1 MSSITRF
8 PELEVSAATSRNISR
23 LMSRYCSSIDN
34 YDLDLWPTFFTVQC
48 LYRILTR
55 TDFEAGRDFG
65 IWYCENR
72 DMLIDRVNAIKSVN
86 VFEPHVY
93 RHVIG
98 PTEIVAVDAKDVTCE
113 TSYLV
118 VRTTYEGDMQVFSA
132 GRYIDRVVADASSAL
147 LRSRTVVTDSCRFD
161 TLVALPI

>member
-98 PTEIVAVDAKDVTCE
+98 PTEIVAV
-113 TSYLV
+113 
-118 VRTTYEGDMQVFSA
+118 
-132 GRYIDRVVADASSAL
+132 
-147 LRSRTVVTDSCRFD
+147 
-161 TLVALPI
+161 